1 MPVLD
6 EILEAC
12 DKNDFS
18 NFRRLFN
25 TYIDDENTYVK
36 FIFEQK
42 INPSLIQTSYTL
54 CKCRPNIIT
63 NEYGMNEQLCN
74 CENGKRFILY
84 KYATNGSN
92 IQKYIDKS
100 GPIDTTWKVYMT
112 PTEYQSYLDR
122 LNHTPAYYASDE
134 FLRLFKPL

>member
-36 FIFEQK
+36 FIMTGLL
-42 INPSLIQTSYTL
+42 LIGRS
-54 CKCRPNIIT
+54 IGI
-63 NEYGMNEQLCN
+63 
-74 CENGKRFILY
+74 
-84 KYATNGSN
+84 
-92 IQKYIDKS
+92 
-100 GPIDTTWKVYMT
+100 
-112 PTEYQSYLDR
+112 
-122 LNHTPAYYASDE
+122 
-134 FLRLFKPL
+134 